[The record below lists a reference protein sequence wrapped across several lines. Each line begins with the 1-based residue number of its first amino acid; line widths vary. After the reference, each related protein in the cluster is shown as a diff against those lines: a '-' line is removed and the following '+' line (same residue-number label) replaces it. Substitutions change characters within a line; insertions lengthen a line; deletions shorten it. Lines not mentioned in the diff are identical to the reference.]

1 MAEYINA
8 FPGYEYK
15 WVDGITERKQNM
27 YRGVNL
33 GFGGYVYYE
42 EGIYTDVALLDVQSL
57 HPHSII
63 SMNKFGKYT
72 QRYEEILKARIA
84 IKNHDYETA
93 GKMLGGAFKKYL
105 TSDEEADKLA
115 AAAKLILNSTYGFCS
130 ATFENPF
137 LDSRDTNN
145 IVACKGALFMKT
157 LQDEVQKRG
166 FTVAH
171 IKTDSIK
178 VPNATREIVE
188 FIKDFAKPYGYDFDF
203 EGIYDRMCLVNG
215 STYIAKYASPERC
228 MELHGLVP
236 KENKKHPG
244 QWTATAKQ
252 FQIPYVFKTLFSK
265 EPIDF
270 KDLCEVKEV
279 KTAIYIDMNEGLT
292 EGEHD
297 YHFIGKV
304 GNFCPIKPG
313 RGGGVLV
320 KSKKNDDEKYDSV
333 TGTLKPDKTPYRW
346 LEAEAVKILGK
357 EDDIDKSYYRKL
369 VDDAVDA
376 ISQYGDFERFVA
388 DEPYSPQVLPDFPP
402 DEDLPYYIGPE
413 LEEALE
419 RIRREAERP
428 PWCTEEEWE
437 AMKLAEEQEKIGD
450 TFNKR

>member
-8 FPGYEYK
+8 FPEYEYK
-15 WVDGITERKQNM
+15 WVDGFDRKQNM

-115 AAAKLILNSTYGFCS
+115 SAAKLILNSTYGFCS

-145 IVACKGALFMKT
+145 TVALKGALFMKT

-178 VPNATREIVE
+178 VPNATREIVQ

-203 EGIYDRMCLVNG
+203 EGIYDRMCLING
-215 STYIAKYASPERC
+215 STYIAKYASVERC
-228 MELHGLVP
+228 MDLHGIVP

-252 FQIPYVFKTLFSK
+252 FQVPYVFKTLFSK
-265 EPIDF
+265 EPIVF

-279 KTAIYIDMNEGLT
+279 KSAIHIDMNEDLPD
-292 EGEHD
+292 GEHD
-297 YHFIGKV
+297 YHFVGRV
-304 GNFCPIKPG
+304 GNFCPIKPNC
-313 RGGGVLV
+313 GGGVLV
-320 KSKKNDDEKYDSV
+320 RESKGKDGELKFDSV

-346 LEAEAVKILGK
+346 LEAEAVKALGK

-369 VDDAVDA
+369 VDDAIEA
-376 ISQYGDFERFVA
+376 ISEYGDFERFVA
-388 DEPYSPQVLPDFPP
+388 DEPYIDPAELEFPP
-402 DEDLPYYIGPE
+402 DDDLPYYIGPE
-413 LEEALE
+413 LERMLE
-419 RIRREAERP
+419 KERQDFAKP
-428 PWCTEEEWE
+428 PWCTDEEWE
-437 AMKLAEEQEKIGD
+437 AMKNDDMDDAFK
-450 TFNKR
+450 KR